1 MNLITANAFIYYI
14 CNNGSHFFRC
24 FIHIIL
30 QPYFHHFNTTTNNKS
45 TSILQNIFIHMTYF
59 HPICPWVS
67 KRRNMA
73 WYALAKG
80 GAAYYPKLINQL
92 FKDGE
97 TNTGYKKVGT
107 IRLHHN
113 LEKLKELEKIA
124 LQRQQE
130 SP

>member
-1 MNLITANAFIYYI
+1 RST
-14 CNNGSHFFRC
+14 CPC
-24 FIHIIL
+24 
-30 QPYFHHFNTTTNNKS
+30 TTTCWHTTYLDVFSQAEDGIRDRNV
-45 TSILQNIFIHMTYF
+45 TGVQTCALPIF
-59 HPICPWVS
+59 
-67 KRRNMA
+67 
-73 WYALAKG
+73 
-80 GAAYYPKLINQL
+80 INQL

-130 SP
+130 SPEMGEVKLLNPKETASIFPYVKGDFHSLSISGAARVDG